1 MKKTGTS
8 HEKTFVILDNLAQNV
23 LKKCKEIDQIWTG
36 IETFDTWFQI
46 FLTTNAK
53 VLLLEMED
61 WSLGY
66 VSTRN

>member
-8 HEKTFVILDNLAQNV
+8 YEKTFVFLDNLAQNV
-23 LKKCKEIDQIWTG
+23 LEKCKEIDQIWTG